1 MWFECLFLF
10 AIAYCFPRVAFA
22 QNSQANQWIAFNRAG
37 AANSNLQCFK
47 PSNVSVTGGYLIL
60 TTRVESATCS
70 SIDLPLGAFPY
81 TSAFVSMRTFN
92 FLYGTVEFRAKFGG
106 GDHSGAWPTVWML
119 DSSCQASDPTGTDDA
134 CNGQEIDIAEV
145 LDGNFRQVNQ
155 QIHVDNF
162 AHNEGCSAP
171 VSDTSQNFHTYQLV
185 WSSRSLVFKIDGI
198 STCTLTGA
206 YIPKSAMYV
215 KISVY
220 AGKSGGPIREES
232 LPWKTIVDYVK
243 VTQGSS
249 VLFSDEFDSE
259 ATIEPARYVVVT
271 PSPRRPSVRT
281 VIVSAFDHWPA
292 IALVLFSMIL
302 VAIVAIRIRGSKQ
315 S

>member
-1 MWFECLFLF
+1 MRFACLFLF
-10 AIAYCFPRVAFA
+10 AVASSVPAIA

-47 PSNVSVTGGYLIL
+47 PSNVSVAGGYLIL
-60 TTRVESATCS
+60 TTRVENASCS
-70 SIDLPLGAFPY
+70 SIDLPLGTFPY
-81 TSAFVSMRTFN
+81 TSAFVSMRTFH

-106 GDHSGAWPTVWML
+106 GDRTGAWPTVWML

-134 CNGQEIDIAEV
+134 CNGQEIDVAEI

-171 VSDTSQNFHTYQLV
+171 VSDASRNFHTYQLV
-185 WSSRSLVFKIDGI
+185 WSPRSLVFKIDGRP
-198 STCTLTGA
+198 TCTLRGE
-206 YIPKSAMYV
+206 YIPKAAMYV

-220 AGKSGGPIREES
+220 AGKSGGSIRNES
-232 LPWKTIVDYVK
+232 LPWKTLIDYVK

-249 VLFSDEFDSE
+249 VVFNDEFNSE
-259 ATIEPARYVVVT
+259 TTIEPAPYAVVT
-271 PSPRRPSVRT
+271 PPTSSHRSVRS
-281 VIVSAFDHWPA
+281 VIANAFEHWPA
-292 IALVLFSMIL
+292 MVAVLSTTTVVAL
-302 VAIVAIRIRGSKQ
+302 VAIRLRGPKRG
-315 S
+315 